1 MVAMLVWLNWQFAL
15 AALSVAPLLFWTVFR
30 YTSRIKA
37 AARDARASDGLLA
50 SGARETLTSIRIV
63 QGLAQEDQQT
73 ERFQVQNTGSL
84 RASLEGIRYQ
94 ARVAPQVDFLAALGL
109 AVVMWYGATRVLA
122 GVLTTGDVVVFFAYV
137 TNLYSPM
144 KALSRLSSSFARA
157 GVAAERIAEVM
168 RVRSEVVEAP
178 GAPAAPRFLGRH
190 EFRDASFEDTCLGQ
204 PVLSHINL
212 VVEPGMTVAIVGAT
226 GAGNSTLVSPSPR
239 RSQPAASPLS
249 IARTA

>member
-1 MVAMLVWLNWQFAL
+1 MVAMMVWLNWQFAL

-50 SGARETLTSIRIV
+50 SVAQETLTSIRIV

-157 GVAAERIAEVM
+157 GVAAAGCPRTLALAVG
-168 RVRSEVVEAP
+168 VRRWK
-178 GAPAAPRFLGRH
+178 GRRRRPRLFG
-190 EFRDASFEDTCLGQ
+190 DT
-204 PVLSHINL
+204 PI
-212 VVEPGMTVAIVGAT
+212 
-226 GAGNSTLVSPSPR
+226 
-239 RSQPAASPLS
+239 
-249 IARTA
+249 